1 MLYFL
6 FYQAL
11 LTNRNTI
18 ELLAP
23 ITNAAQVP
31 SHPSIS
37 RSFTSK
43 TIRNLSRRAME
54 IINEEHKHA
63 IQFAKL
69 MSVFLGD
76 DPYYLDVSK
85 LNLPIFNHLDG
96 VTDKNG
102 NAQLNHI
109 NGDHLNGSS
118 ARQSDLSDKS
128 TATIPLSSSPA
139 AGDASSSRSKSNKK
153 KTATT
158 EEEEE
163 EEEDDPFFGLPQ
175 IIIDRDYGI
184 KTEEADDARQLT
196 QIAQQRSEE
205 FIRCMVK
212 VRNGLL
218 KAERYQEKVFKWC
231 KEMAGEDDDSDG
243 MENHNITKQ

>member
-1 MLYFL
+1 M
-6 FYQAL
+6 
-11 LTNRNTI
+11 I

-43 TIRNLSRRAME
+43 TIRNMARRAME
-54 IINEEHKHA
+54 IINEEHKHT

-109 NGDHLNGSS
+109 NGDHVNGSS
-118 ARQSDLSDKS
+118 AAKQGELAERLTSNSS
-128 TATIPLSSSPA
+128 ITPTAPSSS
-139 AGDASSSRSKSNKK
+139 SSSSSASNTTAVADSSSGRSKTNKK
-153 KTATT
+153 KPATT
-158 EEEEE
+158 EEE

-212 VRNGLL
+212 VRKGLL
-218 KAERYQEKVFKWC
+218 KAERYQDKVFRWC

-243 MENHNITKQ
+243 MENHNITK